1 MPFDAVRS
9 PCPSRSLDDLAVRAQ
24 RGLPGGEAALVE
36 ALLLKLRPIVGHRLL
51 TKKTWA
57 LSEAD
62 IEDALHDVVLHI
74 WQHDLPMF
82 NPERSGFLTFVSRR
96 IDWHLSDRARNAR
109 RAAGEEVDDEVLE
122 LVIDLDRDPEA
133 LLAADGREKTLLHL
147 ARVIDQAETDDT
159 ARTVL
164 VRHDLE
170 GATLVEVAK
179 ELRIHVSN
187 ACRARQR
194 GLRHLTRQLS
204 ALAA

>member
-1 MPFDAVRS
+1 MPFDAARS
-9 PCPSRSLDDLAVRAQ
+9 SFTARSLDDLAVRAQ
-24 RGLPGGEAALVE
+24 RGLAGAEGDLVE

-57 LSEAD
+57 LTEAD

-74 WQHDLPMF
+74 WQHDLPLF
-82 NPERSGFLTFVSRR
+82 DPSRSGFLTYVSRR
-96 IDWHLSDRARNAR
+96 IDWHLADRARNAKR
-109 RAAGEEVDDEVLE
+109 SAGDEIDDEVLE
-122 LVIDLDRDPEA
+122 LVVDLDRDPEA
-133 LLAADGREKTLLHL
+133 LLAADGREKILLHL
-147 ARVIDQAETDDT
+147 GRAIELVKTDDD

-194 GLRHLTRQLS
+194 GLRQLTRQLS

>member
-1 MPFDAVRS
+1 MPFDAPLA

-24 RGLPGGEAALVE
+24 RGLPGAQGELVE
-36 ALLLKLRPIVGHRLL
+36 ALLRKLRPIVGHRLL

-74 WQHDLPMF
+74 WQHDLPLF
-82 NPERSGFLTFVSRR
+82 DPARSGFLTFVSRR
-96 IDWHLSDRARNAR
+96 IDWHLSDRARSAR
-109 RAAGEEVDDEVLE
+109 RTAGEEVEDEVLE
-122 LVIDLDRDPEA
+122 LVVDLDRDPEA
-133 LLAADGREKTLLHL
+133 LLAASDRERMLLQL
-147 ARVIDQAETDDT
+147 ATVIAHTRTDEA

-179 ELRIHVSN
+179 ELHIHVSN

>member
-1 MPFDAVRS
+1 MPFDAPRS
-9 PCPSRSLDDLAVRAQ
+9 SFTARSLDDLAVRAQ
-24 RGLPGGEAALVE
+24 RGLAGAEGDLVE

-57 LSEAD
+57 LTEAD

-74 WQHDLPMF
+74 WQHDLPLF
-82 NPERSGFLTFVSRR
+82 DPSRSGFLTYVSRR
-96 IDWHLSDRARNAR
+96 IDWHLADRARNAKR
-109 RAAGEEVDDEVLE
+109 SAGDEIDDEVLE
-122 LVIDLDRDPEA
+122 LVVDLDRDPEA
-133 LLAADGREKTLLHL
+133 LLAADGREKILLHL
-147 ARVIDQAETDDT
+147 GRAIELVKTDDD